1 MVAIVAMVLAGAL
14 SIDYD
19 PISAEEKASA
29 ESLIEGDV
37 YWTAFGKKYHIDED
51 CQALANSNTLYAGSV
66 TDAIEANRTALC
78 AFCARNHEIEGELKI
93 EGAE

>member
-1 MVAIVAMVLAGAL
+1 M
-14 SIDYD
+14 
-19 PISAEEKASA
+19 
-29 ESLIEGDV
+29 

-78 AFCARNHEIEGELKI
+78 TFCARNHEIEGELKI